1 MSYDLIV
8 KIKIDGKKAKVKCK
22 MARLES
28 ALMGINAKI
37 NTLMIREKKIMA
49 TLDEV
54 KAMASITIEK
64 VEVLNVA
71 LDGYREAVAVLKQ
84 QLADLTSGATLPVAV
99 QAKVDEIASTIIAAT
114 TAVEETSACAG
125 PHEAIGTRHSASLL
139 QLAPLSTWMC

>member
-114 TAVEETSACAG
+114 TAVEETMSENFPAD
-125 PHEAIGTRHSASLL
+125 PPPVDPPVEV
-139 QLAPLSTWMC
+139 